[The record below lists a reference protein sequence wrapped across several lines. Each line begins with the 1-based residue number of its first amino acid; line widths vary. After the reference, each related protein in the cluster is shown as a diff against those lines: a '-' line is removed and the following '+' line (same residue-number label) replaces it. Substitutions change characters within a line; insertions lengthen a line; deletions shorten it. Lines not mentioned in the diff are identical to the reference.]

1 MFEGVTIVGDEPGS
15 FTSKD
20 GAVNFTGNYNPV
32 SFGNEGDNSKLYLGT
47 DNKLHHPDNN
57 LTIGSCRAFFQLGNG
72 ASLVGDVNVDGAVD
86 ITDVVQLV
94 NIILGKQ
101 TEVTSSADVN
111 SDGAVDIRDVVRLVN
126 IILGNDSPSIL
137 KINNVVTNVGI
148 DY

>member
-1 MFEGVTIVGDEPGS
+1 
-15 FTSKD
+15 
-20 GAVNFTGNYNPV
+20 
-32 SFGNEGDNSKLYLGT
+32 
-47 DNKLHHPDNN
+47 
-57 LTIGSCRAFFQLGNG
+57 
-72 ASLVGDVNVDGAVD
+72 VGDVNVDGAVD

-111 SDGAVDIRDVVRLVN
+111 SDGTVDIRDVVRLVN
-126 IILGNDSPSIL
+126 IILGNDSPSIP